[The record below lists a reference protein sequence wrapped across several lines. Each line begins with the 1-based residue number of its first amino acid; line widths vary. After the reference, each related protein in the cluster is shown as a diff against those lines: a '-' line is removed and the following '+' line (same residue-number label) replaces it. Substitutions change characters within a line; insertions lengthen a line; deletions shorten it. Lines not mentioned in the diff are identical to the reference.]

1 MAVASSLATTLSLVP
16 LRQASFSYSPKPSF
30 LSFSL
35 LFPNLSLRASR
46 APSPRLYA
54 TPPDSDEY
62 EPEEEVDEEDEDDF
76 AVPPPGG
83 FDALTGF
90 EGDGVEDD
98 EEDYEE
104 GDEVTEAESTTMEVC
119 SFLFFFV
126 GFLFFYSLYY
136 IEFVPS

>member
-16 LRQASFSYSPKPSF
+16 LRQASFSDSSKPSL

-35 LFPNLSLRASR
+35 LFPILSLRASR
-46 APSPRLYA
+46 APSPRLCA
-54 TPPDSDEY
+54 IPPDSDEF
-62 EPEEEVDEEDEDDF
+62 EPEEDVDEEDF
-76 AVPPPGG
+76 PVPPPGG

-104 GDEVTEAESTTMEVC
+104 GDEATEAESTTMEVC
-119 SFLFFFV
+119 SFLIFFSRTPCF
-126 GFLFFYSLYY
+126 FLFPLLY
-136 IEFVPS
+136 